1 MQLSILEVRILN
13 ELARRGPC
21 AASTIMPHVEGLDS
35 KAQLKGTLEGLEK
48 KELAKYQS
56 NGQWAM
62 PAALKKKVLDG
73 KVGATVD
80 TTVTTPPV
88 ADIKPAPVSVKPKVA
103 AKQKPTAPAS
113 GKQAAV
119 KVPVLEMSEPASTI
133 SPLQALRNSLPPGV
147 EMYVSDEEAI
157 LHWEENTFKIEDDAL
172 DTALGAIRTL
182 ERLKVGSTCS

>member
-48 KELAKYQS
+48 KALAKYQS

-73 KVGATVD
+73 KIGATVD
-80 TTVTTPPV
+80 TTVTTPAV

-103 AKQKPTAPAS
+103 AKQKSTESAHSKPKTV
-113 GKQAAV
+113 Q
-119 KVPVLEMSEPASTI
+119 VPVLQMSEPAKNI
-133 SPLQALRNSLPPGV
+133 SPLRALRNSLPPGIEV
-147 EMYVSDEEAI
+147 YVSGEEAI
-157 LHWEENTFKIEDDAL
+157 LHWEESTFKIEDDGL
-172 DTALGAIRTL
+172 DVALGAIRTL